1 MLRDDFIGGMRLAAS
16 GVSIV
21 TTRTPNGWA
30 GVTVSSVCSVSA
42 DPPSL
47 LVCINRLSRLAQAVV
62 ASGVFC
68 VNLLS
73 DEQQALSELF
83 AGRAPAPEGDRFGA
97 ASWLPLETGAPALKG
112 ALVAFDCA
120 LAQEVGWGS
129 HHVLIGDV
137 RNVVRGGGRPLVYCD
152 RGYGRVALEPGLPA
166 RA

>member
-21 TTRTPNGWA
+21 TTRTPEGWA
-30 GVTVSSVCSVSA
+30 GVTVSAVCSVSA
-42 DPPSL
+42 DPPAL
-47 LVCINRLSRLAQAVV
+47 LVCINQLSRLARAVV

-97 ASWLPLETGAPALKG
+97 ASWLRVRRA
-112 ALVAFDCA
+112 CA
-120 LAQEVGWGS
+120 Q
-129 HHVLIGDV
+129 
-137 RNVVRGGGRPLVYCD
+137 GRARRL
-152 RGYGRVALEPGLPA
+152 RLHA
-166 RA
+166 RARGPVGLAPRADRPCAHRRAWRRAAARLL